1 MLRLSYSCK
10 HLLALLVLTAASAFS
25 QQPQQKAQAESPTAR
40 LTSAK
45 SLIITRARGSAIPYD
60 VISSALEGWG
70 RFTIVDDR
78 DKADLAV
85 EIATI
90 GGDGGMSFAGSS
102 GGYRPGAT
110 SRDASDAEI
119 TMTVYDA
126 RSKRVLW
133 IATETARFAMKQTSR
148 ENNLVEAAE
157 KLALKFHDRLEPP
170 PKNHE

>member
-1 MLRLSYSCK
+1 MLRLSFSRK
-10 HLLALLVLTAASAFS
+10 HLLALLALTAASGFS
-25 QQPQQKAQAESPTAR
+25 QQPEQKPQVESPTAR

-45 SLIITRARGSAIPYD
+45 SVTITRARGSGIPYD
-60 VISSALEGWG
+60 VISASLEGWG
-70 RFTIVDDR
+70 RYNIVNER
-78 DKADLAV
+78 DKADLII
-85 EIATI
+85 EIATS
-90 GGDGGMSFAGSS
+90 GGDGGMRFAGPS
-102 GGYRPGAT
+102 GYRQGAT

-133 IATETARFAMKQTSR
+133 IGTETARFAMKQTSR

-157 KLALKFHDRLEPP
+157 RLALRFHDRVEPP